1 MEVMGEAITTPTTP
15 HSFLLPFATCGGE
28 TLKASVCGAENLS
41 RINLVQCPAATIGA
55 TPLSLFSVFTTL
67 CTLSR
72 TLHLSLRFLPS
83 QMIDRSLSTHR
94 LLFAFVVSLNSL
106 VHLSQS
112 YFRFSSSPS
121 ATYCLSLFSSPIHL
135 TSCSLSRVVNIRTVS
150 AYIQNMHTAPV
161 WDKCIGTLKSFAQLL
176 VQLFFLFFFECCY
189 AR

>member
-28 TLKASVCGAENLS
+28 IPKASVCGAENLS

-106 VHLSQS
+106 VHLNHIFDSLHLLQPHTAFP
-112 YFRFSSSPS
+112 YFRPRS
-121 ATYCLSLFSSPIHL
+121 I
-135 TSCSLSRVVNIRTVS
+135 SRHVR
-150 AYIQNMHTAPV
+150 
-161 WDKCIGTLKSFAQLL
+161 
-176 VQLFFLFFFECCY
+176 FLGL
-189 AR
+189 